1 MKNILLVTGMFISLL
16 VNALNAQNMIVNG
29 GIKYQTIHGLG
40 VNINP
45 QSWNVNPD
53 SVKKVID
60 SLVTGLGA
68 TSFRLMYD
76 DCDWEVENDN
86 DDPNTYNWVY
96 YDSIYS
102 APRFTC
108 VWNTVEYLNTK
119 GITDI
124 TLSPD
129 GAAPGWMGSTKLK
142 NGYEAEY
149 AEMMSSMVYYGLRRR
164 SPAIHFIMLS
174 PINETTCGGDE
185 GVLTTPE
192 QFGIIYTDIA
202 THLVND
208 KMTELSIIGPDD
220 CGGWAKSYHAMVSSP
235 VAMSKILRFG
245 QHDYGDE
252 TKKIRD
258 LIDSIKHSAY
268 PDREAIM
275 TEANASCVGCDGGT
289 YNKSY
294 GFNYYAGPA
303 YKYILQHLNAGT
315 NGVQIWEGY
324 DSRYHH
330 PNRSLTWSMWG
341 IFSVDDT
348 LHPDVYKPRAHYYT
362 FKQLFNFV
370 KPGFK
375 RIDISTSL
383 TKMTVSAYYDSE
395 DKRMVIT
402 GKNDSE
408 KAQEINGVLKD
419 LPATSLLQ
427 FYYTDE
433 AHNFSRGSDVRV
445 SHHGFSQL
453 LPPLCVFTLVTN

>member
-1 MKNILLVTGMFISLL
+1 L